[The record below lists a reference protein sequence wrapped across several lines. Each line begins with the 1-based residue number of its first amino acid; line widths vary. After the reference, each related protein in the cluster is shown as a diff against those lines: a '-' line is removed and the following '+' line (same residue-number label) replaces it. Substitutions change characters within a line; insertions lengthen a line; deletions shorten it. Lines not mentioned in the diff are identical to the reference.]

1 MKIVSVVGARP
12 QFIKVAM
19 ISRELAG
26 DPDITH
32 IVVHTGQHFDNNMY
46 SVFFE
51 ELEIPQPD
59 YDLQIH
65 SLSHGAMT
73 GQMIEGLE
81 RLLKDESPDIVLV
94 YGDTN
99 STLAGALAA
108 RKLHLKVAHVEAGL
122 RSFNLDMPEEV
133 NRVITDRISDILFC
147 PTDAAVENLRSEGF
161 EKLKCRII
169 NTGDVMYDASVHYS
183 KLAPAKSKIISR
195 LGLDNFVLCTIHRAE
210 NTDNLSRFMG
220 IINGLNS
227 IAEAA
232 TVILPL
238 HPRTRQVLST
248 QKITTRLK
256 TIDPVGFFDMIEL
269 LKHCKLVI
277 TDSGGVQKEAYFYKK
292 ACLTLRDETEWVEL
306 AKRGYNRVVGSDS
319 ELIRRAFDDLIRS
332 SLNFEDGLYG
342 DGRASHY
349 IIKELKNEFANRQS
363 SR

>member
-1 MKIVSVVGARP
+1 MKIVSIVGARP

-32 IVVHTGQHFDNNMY
+32 IVVHTGQHFDDNMS

-59 YDLQIH
+59 YDLKIH

-81 RLLKDESPDIVLV
+81 RFLKEKCPDVVLV

-133 NRVITDRISDILFC
+133 NRVVTDRISDILFC
-147 PTDAAVENLRSEGF
+147 PTDTAIENLHSEGF
-161 EKLKCRII
+161 EKHRCRIVKS
-169 NTGDVMYDASVHYS
+169 GDVMYDASVHYS
-183 KLAPAKSKIISR
+183 KLAEARSKIISR

-210 NTDNLSRFMG
+210 NTDNISRLTG

-227 IAEAA
+227 IAEVTA
-232 TVILPL
+232 VILPL
-238 HPRTRQVLST
+238 HPRTKQVLDT
-248 QKITTRLK
+248 QKITTRLR

-306 AKRGYNRVVGSDS
+306 EKAGYNRVVGSDS
-319 ELIRRAFDDLIRS
+319 ELIRKAFDELIRS

-342 DGRASHY
+342 DGKASHH
-349 IIKELKNEFANRQS
+349 IIKELKNEFANRQLP
-363 SR
+363 R